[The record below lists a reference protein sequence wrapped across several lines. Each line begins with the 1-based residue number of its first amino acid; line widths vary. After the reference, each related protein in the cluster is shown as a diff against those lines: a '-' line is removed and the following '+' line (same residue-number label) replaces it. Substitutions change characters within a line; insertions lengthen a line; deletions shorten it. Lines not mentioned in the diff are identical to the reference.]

1 MKRLSTLI
9 IIIVIAISLG
19 AQTELTEF
27 QKFKENEQRAFQQY
41 HNQQDSLFIQYKKEI
56 EDKWNE
62 FRESTKKEWVSYSA
76 EFEGRSIVNFE
87 TGKIEVKAIVEKDNP
102 QAELIAKKKLLE
114 QLKTILQEKDE
125 TNKPILAEQIK
136 TPDSSKKITKK
147 NINKIVEKIVKKSKK
162 AEIKGKDN
170 KERVVVSV
178 SLDMVPNHVKIRAEK
193 FRGIIEK
200 KCKRFNVEP
209 ALVLAIIHTESYFNP
224 KAYNRHGNAYGMM
237 QIVPKYAGLTM
248 NNVLYKKNKQPSSKQ
263 LFNADT
269 NIEMGVGY
277 IKWLAENK
285 WKKVTNKTNQQYC
298 IICSYNGGPGTIYK
312 AMTGKMKKI
321 GTKKWNKMFV
331 DLSNM
336 NSDKLYNKLRKDVP
350 WAETRKYI
358 KLVREKME
366 NVYKNI

>member
-1 MKRLSTLI
+1 MKLRLLVLFI
-9 IIIVIAISLG
+9 IIITLTCG
-19 AQTELTEF
+19 AQSELDEF
-27 QKFKENEQRAFQQY
+27 QKFKEQEQQAFKNY

-62 FRESTKKEWVSYSA
+62 FRESTQKEWVSYSA
-76 EFEGRSIVNFE
+76 EFNGRSIVNFE
-87 TGKIEVKAIVEKDNP
+87 TGKIEVKAIVEKNNP
-102 QAELIAKKKLLE
+102 QAEIIAKKKLLE

-136 TPDSSKKITKK
+136 TPDAKKITKK
-147 NINKIVEKIVKKSKK
+147 NINKIVETIVKKSKK
-162 AEIKGKDN
+162 SEIKGKDN

-178 SLDMVPNHVKIRAEK
+178 SLDMVPNHIKIRAEK
-193 FRGIIEK
+193 FKSIIEK
-200 KCKRFNVEP
+200 KCKRFEVEP
-209 ALVLAIIHTESYFNP
+209 ALVMAIIHTESYFNP

-277 IKWLAENK
+277 IKWLADNK
-285 WKKVTNKTNQQYC
+285 WKRVTNKTNQQYC

-321 GTKKWNKMFV
+321 GTKKWNKMFI
-331 DLSNM
+331 DLNNM
-336 NSDKLYNKLRKDVP
+336 NSDKLYKKLRKDVP
-350 WAETRKYI
+350 WEETRKYI
-358 KLVREKME
+358 KLVREKMDT
-366 NVYKNI
+366 VYNKL